1 MTALSGPHMRRR
13 LMIGAAAVGALILVY
28 LLGPVL
34 TPFFGA
40 ALLAYIADPLVERLQ
55 RLLPRGWA
63 TALVFMVLSL
73 VALLALLFAIPA
85 LQRQLTSLLE
95 QLPRFMDWVEKT
107 LLPWLHAK
115 LALPPD
121 MLSLASLRDSMQEHW
136 AQAGSYA
143 AQGLGQLVSS
153 GFGLLGILV
162 NLVLVPV
169 VTFYLLR
176 DWPQLLAR
184 IDALLP
190 RRWQPVVR
198 EFATDAD
205 RVLGGFLHGQLLV
218 MLAQGVFYAVGLS
231 IVGLDQALLIG
242 FVAGMITFVPYLGSV
257 IGITLALVAGLV
269 QFQDLP
275 HMVAIGGVFA
285 VGQLLESLVLT
296 PLLVGDRLGLH
307 PVAVIFAVMAGGQL
321 FGFFGVLLALPVSAV
336 LVVVLRRA
344 LARYQDSAW
353 YAQEPPC

>member
-13 LMIGAAAVGALILVY
+13 LMIGAAAVGALIVVY

-73 VALLALLFAIPA
+73 LALLALLFAIPA

-176 DWPQLLAR
+176 DWDKLVAR
-184 IDALLP
+184 LDQWLP
-190 RRWQPVVR
+190 RDHAETIR
-198 EFATDAD
+198 
-205 RVLGGFLHGQLLV
+205 
-218 MLAQGVFYAVGLS
+218 AQGAL
-231 IVGLDQALLIG
+231 IDQ
-242 FVAGMITFVPYLGSV
+242 
-257 IGITLALVAGLV
+257 TLAAFARG
-269 QFQDLP
+269 Q
-275 HMVAIGGVFA
+275 AIGCATGRNCWRASMPCCHAAGSRWCVN
-285 VGQLLESLVLT
+285 SPPT
-296 PLLVGDRLGLH
+296 PTACW
-307 PVAVIFAVMAGGQL
+307 VAFCT
-321 FGFFGVLLALPVSAV
+321 VS
-336 LVVVLRRA
+336 
-344 LARYQDSAW
+344 YW
-353 YAQEPPC
+353 

>member
-1 MTALSGPHMRRR
+1 MTPLLQAHLRRR
-13 LMIGAAAVGALILVY
+13 LLISAAVIGGAILVY

-40 ALLAYIADPLVERLQ
+40 ALLAYIADPLVGRMQ
-55 RLLPRGWA
+55 RVLPRTWA
-63 TALVFMVLSL
+63 TALVFLALSL
-73 VALLALLFAIPA
+73 LALLALLFAIPA

-95 QLPRFMDWVEKT
+95 QLPRFLDWMEKT
-107 LLPWLHAK
+107 LLPWLHTK

-121 MLSLASLRDSMQEHW
+121 VLSLASVRTWMQAHW

-143 AQGLGQLVSS
+143 AQGLGRLVSS
-153 GFGLLGILV
+153 GFGLLGMLV

-176 DWPQLLAR
+176 DWPQLMAQ
-184 IDALLP
+184 IDSLLP
-190 RRWQPVVR
+190 RRWQPPVR
-198 EFATDAD
+198 EFTTEAD

-218 MLAQGVFYAVGLS
+218 MLTQGAFYALALS
-231 IVGLDQALLIG
+231 LVGLDQALLIG
-242 FVAGMITFVPYLGSV
+242 FIAGMVTFVPYLGGV
-257 IGITLALVAGLV
+257 IGISLALIAGLV
-269 QFQDLP
+269 QFDDML
-275 HMVAIGGVFA
+275 HLAAIGGVFA
-285 VGQLLESLVLT
+285 AGQLLESLVLT

-336 LVVVLRRA
+336 LLVLLRHA

>member
-1 MTALSGPHMRRR
+1 MTPLLRHR
-13 LMIGAAAVGALILVY
+13 LLISTAGVGGVILVY

-40 ALLAYIADPLVERLQ
+40 ALLAYIADPLVGRIQ
-55 RLLPRGWA
+55 HVLPRTWA
-63 TALVFMVLSL
+63 TALVFLALSL
-73 VALLALLFAIPA
+73 LALLALLFAIPA

-95 QLPRFMDWVEKT
+95 QLPRFLDWLEKT
-107 LLPWLHAK
+107 LLPWLHVK
-115 LALPPD
+115 LDLPPD
-121 MLSLASLRDSMQEHW
+121 VLSLASVRAWMQAHW

-143 AQGLGQLVSS
+143 AQGLGRLVSS
-153 GFGLLGILV
+153 GFGLLGMLV

-176 DWPQLLAR
+176 DWPQLLAQ
-184 IDALLP
+184 IDNLLP
-190 RRWQPVVR
+190 RRWRPAVR
-198 EFATDAD
+198 EFAIEAD

-218 MLAQGVFYAVGLS
+218 MLTQGAFYAVALS
-231 IVGLDQALLIG
+231 LVGLAQALLIG
-242 FVAGMITFVPYLGSV
+242 SIAGMVTFVPYLGGV
-257 IGITLALVAGLV
+257 IGLSLALIAGLV
-269 QFQDLP
+269 QFGDVP
-275 HMVAIGGVFA
+275 HLVAIGGVFA
-285 VGQLLESLVLT
+285 AGQLLESLVLT

-344 LARYQDSAW
+344 LIRYQGSAW